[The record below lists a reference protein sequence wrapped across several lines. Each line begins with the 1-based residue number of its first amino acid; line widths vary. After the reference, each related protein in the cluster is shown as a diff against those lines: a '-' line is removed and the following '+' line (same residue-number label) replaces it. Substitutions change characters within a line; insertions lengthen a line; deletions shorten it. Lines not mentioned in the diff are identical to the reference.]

1 MSAHDAAT
9 QGDAD
14 FVMVMPLLY
23 GLGAKD
29 HLDLAGYLILPCQK
43 CGTTGPFAAFTH
55 KRKVTFYGFSTVS
68 IKEQF
73 VIECRT
79 CTQRFSVPPDSI
91 AEFKNNLMSE
101 QQLAAKM
108 RQMSVGGAQLAAQ
121 GSGPTLYQILQVDP
135 LAEPEVIE
143 AAFRR
148 LAIKYHPDTSTDPQ
162 ASDKMRAILEAKEV
176 LGDPAKRKAYNRS
189 LGIVERAPAM
199 RPEDI

>member
-1 MSAHDAAT
+1 
-9 QGDAD
+9 
-14 FVMVMPLLY
+14 MVALLY

-55 KRKVTFYGFSTVS
+55 KRKVTFYGVSTVS

-79 CTQRFSVPPDSI
+79 CTQRFSVPTDSVDD
-91 AEFKNNLMSE
+91 FKSNLMTE

-108 RQMSVGGAQLAAQ
+108 RQVSGVAGQVGAG
-121 GSGPTLYQILQVDP
+121 GGPTLYQVLQVDP
-135 LAEPEVIE
+135 SAEPEVID

-176 LGDPAKRKAYNRS
+176 LGDPAKRRAYNRT

-199 RPEDI
+199 RPEEV